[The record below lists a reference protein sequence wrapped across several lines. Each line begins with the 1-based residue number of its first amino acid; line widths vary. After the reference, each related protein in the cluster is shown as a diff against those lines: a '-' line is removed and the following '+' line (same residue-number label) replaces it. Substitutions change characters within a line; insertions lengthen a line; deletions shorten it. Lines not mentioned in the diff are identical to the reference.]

1 MAKKNKLRPVSI
13 WGIEFDALIEED
25 KTLTATIPVYPV
37 EEGFQ
42 VSDTIINDPVTL
54 TLTLYVSNTPVTWLS
69 RHGHSKS
76 RVRSICEEIEE
87 KWTSK
92 ELAKIVTSDAI
103 YTNMGLTS
111 IAIKHSKETGY
122 SREITITAQ
131 KVRITEKKT
140 VNIPAD
146 ILQSGSSEASGGN
159 ASTSGTSAKSSGTSV
174 NGSTSTSSK
183 KSSSRIVNYI
193 TNPTSTEKYSVL
205 YGSIPS
211 GSSKFTK
218 SKNISSVKSGR
229 GGSTHGGGGRTVTN
243 KYGGGAR

>member
-1 MAKKNKLRPVSI
+1 MARKRKLRPVSI

-42 VSDTIINDPVTL
+42 VSDTIINDPVSITL
-54 TLTLYVSNTPVTWLS
+54 TLFVSNTPVTWLS
-69 RHGHSKS
+69 RHGHSKN
-76 RVRSICEEIEE
+76 RVRNICEEIED
-87 KWTSK
+87 KWLSK

-111 IAIKHSKETGY
+111 IAIKHSTETGY

-146 ILQSGSSEASGGN
+146 ILQSGATAASGGT
-159 ASTSGTSAKSSGTSV
+159 ASTSGSSAKSSGTSV
-174 NGSTSTSSK
+174 NANGSTSSSSN
-183 KSSSRIVNYI
+183 KSSRTIVDYI
-193 TNPTSTEKYSVL
+193 TNPTATEKYSVL
-205 YGSIPS
+205 YGLKAS
-211 GSSKFTK
+211 GSSKFTT
-218 SKNISSVKSGR
+218 SKNITTGTTGR
-229 GGSTHGGGGRTVTN
+229 NGIFHGGGGRTF
-243 KYGGGAR
+243 